1 MPEAILGPVAGAVVG
16 GMMSD
21 GGGGGS
27 QTASKEPWSE
37 AAPWLRQNLQTG
49 QALQQYYQQNP
60 FNQQQQTGY
69 QNLFSDL
76 DRFRSQMAPGLM
88 QFANQAM
95 NSGYQRPQ
103 YSQPGTAGYGQ
114 PSLRDQVLAAYR
126 NTPGAEVNPS
136 AESVEYWM
144 KRGLGGFADE
154 VNRVRQE
161 NPQLAARIDSDRQRL
176 YGRQA
181 NQAPQGSPFS
191 VAAPQPQQ
199 LAGLLNFKESNPFT
213 AQNGIQQ
220 PNPKTVQEIIQEE
233 FKRLAKEA
241 AAQQASMYYSPGD

>member
-1 MPEAILGPVAGAVVG
+1 MPAAILGPVAGAVVG

-88 QFANQAM
+88 QFANNAM
-95 NSGYQRPQ
+95 SSGYQRPQ
-103 YSQPGTAGYGQ
+103 YSKPGTAGYGGATATNQ
-114 PSLRDQVLAAYR
+114 G
-126 NTPGAEVNPS
+126 PGA
-136 AESVEYWM
+136 
-144 KRGLGGFADE
+144 G
-154 VNRVRQE
+154 
-161 NPQLAARIDSDRQRL
+161 
-176 YGRQA
+176 
-181 NQAPQGSPFS
+181 
-191 VAAPQPQQ
+191 
-199 LAGLLNFKESNPFT
+199 LAGFLSMGQQPAPASYGLVNFMEANPFT
-213 AQNGIQQ
+213 GANGI
-220 PNPKTVQEIIQEE
+220 PKTPPVDPKTVQQLIQEE
-233 FKRLAKEA
+233 MDRRA
-241 AAQQASMYYSPGD
+241 AAQVDPYYAASGGA